1 MPGWAM
7 KLTTAFLLMAVAG
20 CQTGGSV
27 GDSARSGVTRGADA
41 AGAAVS
47 GRTPQASAFL
57 ECVGR
62 DASVILRN
70 RGSRAAIPGAVDE
83 AIAGCDGPLDNY
95 VEALHAQAPD
105 VARGE
110 IEALVTAEA
119 RGAFGRYF
127 SETYVF

>member
-1 MPGWAM
+1 M
-7 KLTTAFLLMAVAG
+7 
-20 CQTGGSV
+20 
-27 GDSARSGVTRGADA
+27 
-41 AGAAVS
+41 

-70 RGSRAAIPGAVDE
+70 RGSRAAIPDAVNE
-83 AIAGCDGPLDNY
+83 AIAGCGGPLDNY

-105 VARGE
+105 VNRGE